1 MATTISAGLR
11 HVVLAITPH
20 PFSRIAPSV
29 PLLGGRI
36 KQFIQITE
44 SLPLSNRIAASA
56 IREPSN
62 AIAGKHNLGRS
73 PAHGQFH
80 RDRSTIGKRQI

>member
-1 MATTISAGLR
+1 MRWPQPSAPVSATS
-11 HVVLAITPH
+11 
-20 PFSRIAPSV
+20 FSPSSV